1 SVRGPDDRRLRRVD
15 AGPARA
21 APARRSRGGRPLLL
35 HRGLLDRPH
44 RRGFPLLQPRG
55 LAEGPVLPHRPF
67 HADLAVRRARGN
79 ELVGRGALL
88 ARRKPMTSPNLV
100 LALRLAGI
108 VQLVITAANFF
119 IPGKLGY
126 ARELPKLSP
135 IVRQVHII
143 HHLYI
148 VLVVFGLAVLSL
160 FYPKE
165 LLSGTPL
172 SRFL

>member
-1 SVRGPDDRRLRRVD
+1 
-15 AGPARA
+15 
-21 APARRSRGGRPLLL
+21 
-35 HRGLLDRPH
+35 
-44 RRGFPLLQPRG
+44 
-55 LAEGPVLPHRPF
+55 
-67 HADLAVRRARGN
+67 
-79 ELVGRGALL
+79 
-88 ARRKPMTSPNLV
+88 MTSPNLV

-172 SRFL
+172 SRFLIGGIAGFWTLRVPIHLFYYDDELKNRNWKMHLLFTAMFVYLAAVFVAAGLIARG

>member
-1 SVRGPDDRRLRRVD
+1 
-15 AGPARA
+15 
-21 APARRSRGGRPLLL
+21 
-35 HRGLLDRPH
+35 
-44 RRGFPLLQPRG
+44 
-55 LAEGPVLPHRPF
+55 
-67 HADLAVRRARGN
+67 
-79 ELVGRGALL
+79 
-88 ARRKPMTSPNLV
+88 MTSPNLV
-100 LALRLAGI
+100 LALQFAGV

-126 ARELPKLSP
+126 TRELPKLSP

-172 SRFL
+172 SRFLVGGIAGFWTLRVPIQLFYYDDELKSRHWKMHLLFTAMFVYLAAVFVAAGLIARG